1 MELRDSA
8 RLEIPRTGLRGVR
21 SLLSRN
27 HDFRSLYIAQLISFG
42 GDWFLLVALYGVVL
56 SLTHSALMASL
67 VLVSQLVPYF
77 LFVPV
82 AGVLADRLNRQG
94 LMVGADLARA
104 ALCLGFFVVGP
115 GTVWVL
121 FVLQAALAVFTAIFE
136 PAAEAA
142 VPNLVDL
149 DDLSLANSLVGS
161 AWGTMLAIGA
171 GLGGL
176 VSAGL
181 GHGAAFV
188 GDSLSFAA
196 SAALLIAIRRPFSE
210 GRSAEEP
217 NVWRA
222 TVATVRYARD
232 DRRVL
237 ALLAVKGGFG
247 LSGGVLVLLPVF
259 ARDVFHQGDVGTG
272 ILYGMRGVG
281 ALIGP
286 FIGRRFAGTREPG
299 LFRTI
304 GLALFLFALF
314 YGTFPFVPLL
324 ALAGVC
330 SAGAHIGGG
339 AQWTLSTYG
348 LQRFVPDHLR
358 GRVFSFD
365 FALVTLTLAL
375 SNLGAGL
382 AAEHFGPR
390 HTMLGLAALGL
401 LYAAGWWIGTRRLR
415 AAIPASTTG

>member
-1 MELRDSA
+1 VETRDSPA
-8 RLEIPRTGLRGVR
+8 TELQRSGLRGAL
-21 SLLSRN
+21 SLLARN
-27 HDFRSLYIAQLISFG
+27 GDFRHLYLAQLISFG

-56 SLTHSALMASL
+56 HLTHSALMASL

-77 LFVPV
+77 FFVPV
-82 AGVLADRLNRQG
+82 AGVLADRLNRQM
-94 LMVGADLARA
+94 LMVGADIVRA
-104 ALCLGFFVVGP
+104 VLCVGFFLVGP

-121 FVLQAALAVFTAIFE
+121 FVLQAALALFTAIFE

-142 VPNLVDL
+142 VPNLVDA

-171 GLGGL
+171 GLGG
-176 VSAGL
+176 VVAATL
-181 GHGAAFV
+181 GRDAAFV
-188 GDSLSFAA
+188 GDALSFAVSA
-196 SAALLIAIRRPFSE
+196 SLLVAIRRPFSE

-259 ARDVFHQGDVGTG
+259 ARQVFHQGDVGTG

-281 ALIGP
+281 ALVGP
-286 FIGRRFAGTREPG
+286 FIGRRLAGTRESG

-304 GLALFLFALF
+304 GLALFVFALS
-314 YGTFPFVPLL
+314 YGVFPFMPLL

-330 SAGAHIGGG
+330 SAGAHVGGG

-375 SNLGAGL
+375 SNLGAGW
-382 AAEHFGPR
+382 AAQHFGPR
-390 HTMLGLAALGL
+390 HTMLGLAALGFVFT
-401 LYAAGWWIGTRRLR
+401 AGWWLGTRRLR
-415 AAIPASTTG
+415 TATG